1 MARCWAQ
8 APDARPAFAE
18 VKAALAK
25 GQSSGRDLVEV
36 LAAAPEAPPLHAC
49 IPLEKEIAPEL
60 AASPELAAVPEL
72 AASPSTESL
81 GEAAVAPASPQ
92 ACIAGQTLLCPA
104 GGKL

>member
-1 MARCWAQ
+1 MLLKQARPPEPDGPPDLLALMTRCWAQ

-25 GQSSGRDLVEV
+25 GQSSGRELVEV
-36 LAAAPEAPPLHAC
+36 LAA
-49 IPLEKEIAPEL
+49 PLEKEIAPAV

-81 GEAAVAPASPQ
+81 PEAAVAPAS
-92 ACIAGQTLLCPA
+92 A
-104 GGKL
+104 